1 VITGLGAFGYELAVR
16 AAVRRLDEPS

>member
-16 AAVRRLDEPS
+16 AAVRRLENP